1 MMLFGIC
8 ESIYCVKDCKR
19 NTIYCVF
26 RQHPRRPAVP
36 HHEADVIRNAGFTGV
51 LRQFEPRNLNH
62 LNHI

>member
-26 RQHPRRPAVP
+26 RQHPRRPALP
-36 HHEADVIRNAGFTGV
+36 HDEESELRNRWGARGLGI
-51 LRQFEPRNLNH
+51 QS
-62 LNHI
+62 